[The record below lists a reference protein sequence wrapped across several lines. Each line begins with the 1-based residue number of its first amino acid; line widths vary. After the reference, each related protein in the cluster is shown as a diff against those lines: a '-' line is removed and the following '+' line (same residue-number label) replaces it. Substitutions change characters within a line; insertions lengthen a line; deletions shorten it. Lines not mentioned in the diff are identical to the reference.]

1 MERRAKTRLIIV
13 TAIVLVLLAVLLY
26 RSSVG
31 SLAYFKTV
39 TELTADQSL
48 VGKTVRVGGQVVK
61 GSLVK
66 KQDGITFTLSD
77 EKKTLKVT
85 YAGTIPS
92 AFGEGQQVI
101 AEGTYGGGDTFEA
114 KSLIT
119 KCPSKYQTKTI
130 KTE

>member
-101 AEGTYGGGDTFEA
+101 AEGTYEGGSTFEA

-130 KTE
+130 KAE